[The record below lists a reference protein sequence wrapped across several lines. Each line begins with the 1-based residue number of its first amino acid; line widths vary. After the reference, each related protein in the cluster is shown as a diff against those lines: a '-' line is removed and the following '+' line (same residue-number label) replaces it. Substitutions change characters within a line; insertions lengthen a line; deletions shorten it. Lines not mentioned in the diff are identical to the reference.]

1 VQKAVPVLEGDTP
14 EALAARVFEAECE
27 AYPQAVQ
34 LFADARLE
42 VIESTVRIL
51 DA

>member
-1 VQKAVPVLEGDTP
+1 VHEEDSP

-27 AYPQAVQ
+27 AYPQAIQ

-42 VIESTVRIL
+42 IIESRVRIL
-51 DA
+51 DAATGSN